1 MQSKEDIRLGKFIS
15 LVLRHNPQ
23 TIGISLD
30 EQGWADVGQLIEAM
44 QRAGKNIDQ
53 TILERIVAE
62 NEKQRYAFNENH
74 TKIRANQGHSIAVD
88 LHLEPKQPP
97 KLLYHGTATRFLKSI
112 QKQGLKKMT
121 RQYVHLSDEKQT
133 ALSVGQRHG
142 SPVVLKVYAHKM
154 YQKGY
159 RFYLSQNHVWLCE
172 EVPWAYLEII

>member
-142 SPVVLKVYAHKM
+142 SPVVLKVYVH
-154 YQKGY
+154 
-159 RFYLSQNHVWLCE
+159 
-172 EVPWAYLEII
+172 